1 MRSKG
6 KTSPISSYDKL
17 SGKTIMVVLF
27 LLTLFIRFPFF
38 FRDYIDRDESTFI
51 LVGQALAD
59 GYLPY
64 TFLWDLKPPV
74 VFFIIG
80 GLISI
85 FGKSFIAIRLF
96 GVIAVSLTAFF
107 TFKIGSRIF
116 SKKIGIWS
124 SLGTVLLLSLFGSL
138 QGVMSEHLS
147 MMFFMPGLYL
157 LVKSRQ
163 KTNVILSGILIGL
176 ALMTKI
182 NLAYA
187 ALFISVFLFI
197 EGVRTASWKEGIIR
211 GILFGASN
219 LLVILLTLL
228 PYNLSGRAD
237 TWWKSVFLAPLE
249 YTSAETFSPEKI
261 LPFVIIISVFFLL
274 AWRKGKLK
282 FENPNAQLLLI
293 ALAGVCFSFIKG
305 GKVNGH
311 YLIQVYPILLL
322 FVGAFLGALSY
333 LRNRNWAPL
342 LITLIFLLPVE
353 SYLEY
358 YTIITHKR
366 ERGTYFNGEGIH
378 VPQYL
383 LAQGLNVENVLF
395 LEYHIGYWLLDA
407 SPPTM
412 AATHPSNLCREEL
425 FPFFDNP
432 RKTSMEEL
440 KYIMEDLRPE
450 TVVIRKN
457 KRIFDKKEVLANEYI
472 QEYLKKHYAIYD
484 SLDAAEIHTRL
495 KLH

>member
-6 KTSPISSYDKL
+6 KTSPISYYDKL
-17 SGKTIMVVLF
+17 SGKTVLAVLF
-27 LLTLFIRFPFF
+27 LLALFIRFPFF

-64 TFLWDLKPPV
+64 TFLWDLKPPL

-96 GVIAVSLTAFF
+96 GTIAVCLTAFF
-107 TFKIGSRIF
+107 TYKIGGHVF

-124 SLGTVLLLSLFGSL
+124 SLGAVLLLSLFGSL
-138 QGVMSEHLS
+138 QGVMSEHIS
-147 MMFFMPGLYL
+147 MLFFIPGLYF
-157 LVKSRQ
+157 LVKSRNNS
-163 KTNVILSGILIGL
+163 NVVLSGLLIGM

-187 ALFISVFLFI
+187 ALFLTLFLLVA
-197 EGVRTASWKEGIIR
+197 GVRTASWKQGLMR
-211 GILFGASN
+211 SLLFGASN
-219 LLVILLTLL
+219 LIVILLTLL
-228 PYNLSGRAD
+228 PYYLTGKAD
-237 TWWKSVFLAPLE
+237 AWWKSVFLAPLE
-249 YTSAETFSPEKI
+249 YTSAEPFSPEKI
-261 LPFVIIISVFFLL
+261 LPFIILITAFFLF
-274 AWRKGKLK
+274 AWKKHKLN

-322 FVGAFLGALSY
+322 FVGAFLSALPH
-333 LRNRNWAPL
+333 LKKWNWAPVMLVL
-342 LITLIFLLPVE
+342 LFLLPVE
-353 SYLEY
+353 SYREY
-358 YTIITHKR
+358 YAIITHKR
-366 ERGTYFNGEGIH
+366 ERGTYFNGEGIR

-383 LAQGLNVENVLF
+383 LAEGLNTENVLF
-395 LEYHIGYWLLDA
+395 LEYHIGYWLLDKM
-407 SPPTM
+407 PPTL

-432 RKTSMEEL
+432 RRTTIEEL
-440 KYIMEDLRPE
+440 KFIMEDLKPA

-457 KRIFDKKEVLANEYI
+457 KRIFDKEEVEANQYV
-472 QEYLKKHYAIYD
+472 QQYLQKFYALQNSI
-484 SLDAAEIHTRL
+484 DA
-495 KLH
+495 